1 MFLKSKFL
9 GVALATCVAVGVS
22 ACGGG
27 GMPKCDSSEVK
38 KAFEEHRNIKD
49 LKQMGAEFS
58 NFKTLSEDKEFKGVV
73 NCQCAM
79 KMSGQNAPMKFS
91 AERLQDGGIAISID
105 DVGL

>member
-9 GVALATCVAVGVS
+9 GVALATFVAVGVS

-27 GMPKCDSSEVK
+27 VPNCDSSEVK
-38 KAFEEHRNIKD
+38 KAFNEYHQVKQ
-49 LKQMGAEFS
+49 LKSLGSVEFS
-58 NFKTLSEDKEFKGVV
+58 NFKTLSEDKEFKGAV
-73 NCQCAM
+73 NCQCTM
-79 KMSGQNAPMKFS
+79 KMGGQNAPMKFS

>member
-27 GMPKCDSSEVK
+27 MPKCDSSEVK
-38 KAFEEHRNIKD
+38 KAFNEYHKVKQ
-49 LKQMGAEFS
+49 LKSLGSVEFS
-58 NFKTLSEDKEFKGVV
+58 NFKTLSEDKEFKGVA

>member
-38 KAFEEHRNIKD
+38 KAFE
-49 LKQMGAEFS
+49 
-58 NFKTLSEDKEFKGVV
+58 
-73 NCQCAM
+73 
-79 KMSGQNAPMKFS
+79 
-91 AERLQDGGIAISID
+91 
-105 DVGL
+105 